1 MIKTLIIGTGNLS
14 SSLEKK
20 IKNTKIYAAKDF
32 IKNIQLINKK
42 KKINLIINSFY
53 CSANLNNLTSFELFV
68 KKTLSD
74 LAKILDLLNPK
85 IINKIIYTSSSS
97 VYGLTIQNRD
107 FNDENNRYIYAAF
120 KFAAEFL
127 IKNYCKKKNISFIIC
142 RIFNLYGGR
151 DKFSLIHKLKKTAYN
166 YKKITIYNSGKSIR
180 DFIHIDNVVEI
191 YSLILKKKDYFWFV

>member
-32 IKNIQLINKK
+32 IKNIQLINK

-97 VYGLTIQNRD
+97 VYGLKNVNKNFKD
-107 FNDENNRYIYAAF
+107 DNNRYIYAAF

-127 IKNYCKKKNISFIIC
+127 IKNYCKKKNIPFIIC
-142 RIFNLYGGR
+142 RIFNLYSGR
-151 DKFSLIHKLKKTAYN
+151 DKFSLIYKLKKTA
-166 YKKITIYNSGKSIR
+166 
-180 DFIHIDNVVEI
+180 
-191 YSLILKKKDYFWFV
+191 